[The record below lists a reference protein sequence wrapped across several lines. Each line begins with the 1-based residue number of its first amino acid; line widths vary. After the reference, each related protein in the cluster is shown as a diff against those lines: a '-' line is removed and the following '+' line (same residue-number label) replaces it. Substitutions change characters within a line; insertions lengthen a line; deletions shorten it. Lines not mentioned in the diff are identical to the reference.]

1 MCERWQEA
9 LMCWDSWQD
18 SVKQARN
25 ELLTKYGGLRQLVA
39 RGRED
44 DSFLGDLLDE
54 ISDIY
59 DRTIAKDVGFNS
71 DSLYYEDF
79 LYTWMHDVL
88 PELINEYDPE
98 LEYEDLS
105 QEKRPDVWNSY
116 DAERK
121 GRGFE
126 VIYSVNWVA
135 GKVTKDEVITKIHS
149 MEWPSIARVK
159 LEAKGGKPSKEHRN
173 NLRAIT
179 CAILKDKQH
188 FTHIDI
194 AAFFGWKI
202 QKDDNEKPKTNLYSY
217 KMVKQGRKI
226 LENPA

>member
-9 LMCWDSWQD
+9 LMCWDSWQN
-18 SVKQARN
+18 SVNQARD
-25 ELLTKYGGLRQLVA
+25 ELLSKYGGIRQLVA

-59 DRTIAKDVGFNS
+59 ERVIAKDVGFKP
-71 DSLYYEDF
+71 DSIYYEDF
-79 LYTWMHDVL
+79 LYTWMNDVL
-88 PELINEYDPE
+88 PELIYEYDPE
-98 LEYEDLS
+98 WEGEDPT
-105 QEKRPDVWNSY
+105 QEKRGDVWQSSQGKK
-116 DAERK
+116 K
-121 GRGFE
+121 GRGYE

-135 GKVTKDEVITKIHS
+135 GKVTQDEVITKIHS

-159 LEAKGGKPSKEHRN
+159 LEAQGGRPSQKHRN

-202 QKDDNEKPKTNLYSY
+202 QTDDNEKPKTNLNSY

-226 LENPA
+226 LENPD